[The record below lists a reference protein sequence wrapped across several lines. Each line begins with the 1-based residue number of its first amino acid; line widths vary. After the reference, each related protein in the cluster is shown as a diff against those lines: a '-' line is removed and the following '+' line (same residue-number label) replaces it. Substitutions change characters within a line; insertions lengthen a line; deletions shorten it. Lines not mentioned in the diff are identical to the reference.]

1 MERSRH
7 AKVAREK
14 LRPEIRGSYA
24 GIMLTATKRPKLGV
38 SFTTRRFRLG
48 VSHQGTASAW
58 EAPKKEV
65 SERKLDK
72 KRR

>member
-14 LRPEIRGSYA
+14 LQQKIRGSYA
-24 GIMLTATKRPKLGV
+24 GLMLIATKRPKLGV
-38 SFTTRRFRLG
+38 SFTTRRLRLG
-48 VSHQGTASAW
+48 VSHQGSPSAW

-65 SERKLDK
+65 SERKPDK